1 MIKGC
6 IGFSHV
12 KGHFFGNMILVRG
25 KRTIDIKLP
34 YPIMCIMSRLWR
46 RKNFLGKIL
55 FRKSMDL
62 DQFKTRQTYGPSTLE
77 IS

>member
-6 IGFSHV
+6 VGFSHI
-12 KGHFFGNMILVRG
+12 KGDFFGNMILVRG

-55 FRKSMDL
+55 FRKSMDF